1 MFSTRYGRKSCKYNR
16 DSVFLQWI
24 LRDIHLPKRK
34 ESSPSH
40 KKVFVET
47 FDGRTLPGYVS
58 PAQLD
63 RAEGLEILNL
73 EGAVEQV
80 ELERVRAV
88 YFVNDFQQKFLP
100 ERKSFLSRPKL
111 DGLWVRVEYRDG
123 DTLEGVVAND
133 LLALLDRGV
142 HLVPPDPATNCTRMF
157 IPRRAIAK
165 LTVLGVVG
173 IARRTPA
180 RRAAAGQP
188 TLFDE

>member
-1 MFSTRYGRKSCKYNR
+1 
-16 DSVFLQWI
+16 LQWI
-24 LRDIHLPKRK
+24 LRDLHLSKRK

-58 PAQLD
+58 PSHLD
-63 RAEGLEILNL
+63 RAEGLEILNQDG
-73 EGAVEQV
+73 EVEQV

-111 DGLWVRVEYRDG
+111 DGLWVRVEYRDE

-142 HLVPPDPATNCTRMF
+142 HLVPPDPGTNCTRIF
-157 IPRRAIAK
+157 IPRAAIAK
-165 LTVLGVVG
+165 LKVLGVVG
-173 IARRTPA
+173 IARRTAA
-180 RRAAAGQP
+180 RRAGTPQP
-188 TLFDE
+188 TLFNE